1 MKVVISVVFLVLTSF
16 VSGNPLGKDA
26 GSSNPK
32 NFQDP
37 EIGVTSKASLGQNM
51 ISQAYGWLVDC
62 ITPKE
67 TKTIV
72 IRGLQL
78 VEAEI
83 KSNIRICG
91 EAGGG
96 NSFVPTYKLTSNDT
110 INTRYGNVLVEVKNE
125 DETSELCMAY
135 NLGVCVTYA
144 ESKLERSK
152 AFKTKADSLQQSITY
167 MGRDGGI
174 LKFLYVES
182 KNDIQRPEFNRDFL
196 VDLTETPILSVKG
209 AQVEIIEATDTDIKY
224 RVIKYF
230 E

>member
-1 MKVVISVVFLVLTSF
+1 MKVFISVVLFVLTFF
-16 VSGNPLGKDA
+16 VSGNPIDKDA
-26 GSSNPK
+26 GSNNPK
-32 NFQDP
+32 HFQDP
-37 EIGVTSKASLGQNM
+37 EIGVITKASLGHNM
-51 ISQAYGWLVDC
+51 IYQTYGWLVDC
-62 ITPKE
+62 IIPKE

-91 EAGGG
+91 ESGGG
-96 NSFVPTYKLTSNDT
+96 NRFVPTYKLTSNDT
-110 INTRYGNVLVEVKNE
+110 INTHYGNVLVEVKNE

-135 NLGVCVTYA
+135 NLGVCVAYA

-152 AFKTKADSLQQSITY
+152 AFKAKADSLQQSIAY

-174 LKFLYVES
+174 LKFLYAEF
-182 KNDIQRPEFNRDFL
+182 KNDIERSEFNRDFL